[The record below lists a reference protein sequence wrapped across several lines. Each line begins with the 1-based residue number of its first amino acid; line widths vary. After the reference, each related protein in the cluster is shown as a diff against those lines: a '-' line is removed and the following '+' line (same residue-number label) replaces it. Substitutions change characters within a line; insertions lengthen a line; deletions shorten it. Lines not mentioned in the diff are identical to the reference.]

1 MKIAVMG
8 MGVAGSYLLSRLKN
22 DHDVTGYERMTE
34 ERHDSICAWGS
45 SKNRM
50 AQLCKMSGID
60 FEKYVIHDGKFMHI
74 SCAGKKFD
82 IALHGLCTYDKIGLI
97 QDLVKDCTV
106 HYGKA
111 LAKDDLTSKYDLQD
125 CTGFHRTYL
134 PRIKNDFFLPT
145 YEYKTS
151 TVYHE
156 IIFGG

>member
-82 IALHGLCTYDKIGLI
+82 IALHG
-97 QDLVKDCTV
+97 
-106 HYGKA
+106 
-111 LAKDDLTSKYDLQD
+111 
-125 CTGFHRTYL
+125 
-134 PRIKNDFFLPT
+134 
-145 YEYKTS
+145 
-151 TVYHE
+151 
-156 IIFGG
+156 

>member
-60 FEKYVIHDGKFMHI
+60 FEKYVIHDGKFMQFRMAY
-74 SCAGKKFD
+74 SF
-82 IALHGLCTYDKIGLI
+82 
-97 QDLVKDCTV
+97 
-106 HYGKA
+106 
-111 LAKDDLTSKYDLQD
+111 LQLR
-125 CTGFHRTYL
+125 CVLFFHPTEST
-134 PRIKNDFFLPT
+134 KNNQTFP
-145 YEYKTS
+145 
-151 TVYHE
+151 
-156 IIFGG
+156 